1 MALGRIEKLFRL
13 VAQYEGEDLFKQ
25 FTGVL
30 VVDGLEPCFMELGE
44 DGKNKGSRFHSALAS
59 VSDTAMDP
67 RGVFII
73 PCCTAT
79 VTAPVAEFFA
89 ISHRRRVFL
98 PVVASLAPPTMK
110 KNGTVTPVF

>member
-1 MALGRIEKLFRL
+1 
-13 VAQYEGEDLFKQ
+13 
-25 FTGVL
+25 
-30 VVDGLEPCFMELGE
+30 MELGE

-79 VTAPVAEFFA
+79 VTAPVEEFFA